1 MGSKPMALNQ
11 RKKKDSADQEPTMTL
26 TRTCAMGLAALIGCA
41 RLCSVLL
48 AADPVA
54 ERFWPQWRGP
64 YASGVSRSANPP
76 LEWSETKNIRWKTEI
91 PGRGSASPVVW
102 GERLFVVTAIPM
114 GASGATSHDPRGQDQ
129 PRDVHRFTIL
139 AID

>member
-1 MGSKPMALNQ
+1 
-11 RKKKDSADQEPTMTL
+11 MTL
-26 TRTCAMGLAALIGCA
+26 TRIYAAGLTALIGSA

-64 YASGVSRSANPP
+64 FASGVSRSANPP
-76 LEWSETKNIRWKTEI
+76 VEWSETRNIRWKTEI

-102 GERLFVVTAIPM
+102 GERLFVVTAIPID
-114 GASGATSHDPRGQDQ
+114 ASGANAHEPRGQD
-129 PRDVHRFTIL
+129 RARS
-139 AID
+139 

>member
-1 MGSKPMALNQ
+1 
-11 RKKKDSADQEPTMTL
+11 MTL
-26 TRTCAMGLAALIGCA
+26 TRICAAGLTALIGFA
-41 RLCSVLL
+41 RLSSVLL

-64 YASGVSRSANPP
+64 YASGVSRSANPA

-91 PGRGSASPVVW
+91 PGRGSASPIVW

-114 GASGATSHDPRGQDQ
+114 GASGATIDAGVRQQ
-129 PRDVHRFTIL
+129 L
-139 AID
+139 AVQSGVGPVAGIRALVVANPQFLRQGR